1 MAAFLLQPTYI
12 GQEYRIFFEDRTDCL
27 ALQKT
32 AKEQGK
38 ILRGL
43 ARAWE
48 LLRENVFPVI
58 RQAQTDPVLQ
68 RRVITAIEHLR

>member
-32 AKEQGK
+32 A
-38 ILRGL
+38 
-43 ARAWE
+43 
-48 LLRENVFPVI
+48 RE
-58 RQAQTDPVLQ
+58 
-68 RRVITAIEHLR
+68 